1 MSLLLLDADHF
12 KRVND
17 THGHAAGDAVLQGFA
32 RILQSVA
39 RRSDVVA
46 RWGGE
51 EFVVALPQT
60 GAAGA
65 RVAAERVRRA
75 LADAPF
81 PIPGGEV
88 LRMTASIGAAT
99 GHPEWDKDAIV
110 AAADGAMYA
119 AQSPGRHRAQHAGP
133 ARRLTRGRPARPAG
147 PALPRPPREALHG
160 LASWL

>member
-1 MSLLLLDADHF
+1 RHGYPLSLLLLDADHF

-32 RILQSVA
+32 KVLTGVA
-39 RRSDVVA
+39 RRSDVVG

-75 LADAPF
+75 LAEARY
-81 PIPGGEV
+81 PIPGGEA
-88 LRMTASIGAAT
+88 LRMTASVGAAT
-99 GHPEWDKDAIV
+99 AQPPWSKEAV
-110 AAADGAMYA
+110 VSAADEAMYA
-119 AQSPGRHRAQHAGP
+119 AKARGRNRVEFASSAEQGGHAG
-133 ARRLTRGRPARPAG
+133 ATETEGTL
-147 PALPRPPREALHG
+147 
-160 LASWL
+160 